1 MKTRVFFAPV
11 LLAYAIACGG
21 QTVPGAAV
29 PMAHAEAAAIPLTE
43 EEAVAAALAENAEIR
58 VAERRLSAAK
68 AKTTTAR
75 SLEDPMLMVRDWGY
89 SAEGAVGCEPGAGD
103 GGRAADVSAQG
114 DAGYASAGGGR

>member
-43 EEAVAAALAENAEIR
+43 EEAVAAALARIHCHPR
-58 VAERRLSAAK
+58 IVVHI
-68 AKTTTAR
+68 
-75 SLEDPMLMVRDWGY
+75 SL
-89 SAEGAVGCEPGAGD
+89 
-103 GGRAADVSAQG
+103 Q
-114 DAGYASAGGGR
+114 